1 MMGRCLGSEKSQ
13 VVGESGGGC
22 DRLGR
27 RAGGGGREKGMGLR
41 SVLLR
46 TSYLCVS
53 L

>member
-1 MMGRCLGSEKSQ
+1 VMGRCLGSEKSQ

-22 DRLGR
+22 DRLGK
-27 RAGGGGREKGMGLR
+27 RAGGGREKGMGLR